1 MRICAALIL
10 AASALHHPAAH
21 AATTAAPDS
30 RGPRVSEISES
41 EFAEAFARRSSY
53 EAQADTVTS
62 PRICG
67 MIRKKMIERLDG
79 MDDSDT
85 AAIYDFRDS
94 DSDCPVI
101 RFPFGVLAALVYITH
116 EEYEYWFFRESDCR
130 FAAQTHTWPD
140 YGGVRHCVSKD
151 GYLATWQNRG
161 YDSKADISVYRL
173 GDGGV
178 TPVARYSDVEITNW
192 EEVCWGEDNALY
204 VRGSYYNDEEDGP
217 PDERA
222 VDKCLKFTLP
232 S

>member
-1 MRICAALIL
+1 MSPSITKFSNFCMRICAALIL

-30 RGPRVSEISES
+30 RGP
-41 EFAEAFARRSSY
+41 
-53 EAQADTVTS
+53 
-62 PRICG
+62 
-67 MIRKKMIERLDG
+67 
-79 MDDSDT
+79 
-85 AAIYDFRDS
+85 
-94 DSDCPVI
+94 VI

-116 EEYEYWFFRESDCR
+116 EEYEYWFFRETDCR

-173 GDGGV
+173 RDGGV

-192 EEVCWGEDNALY
+192 EEVCWGEGNALY

>member
-30 RGPRVSEISES
+30 RGP
-41 EFAEAFARRSSY
+41 
-53 EAQADTVTS
+53 
-62 PRICG
+62 
-67 MIRKKMIERLDG
+67 
-79 MDDSDT
+79 
-85 AAIYDFRDS
+85 
-94 DSDCPVI
+94 VI

-116 EEYEYWFFRESDCR
+116 EEYEYWFFRETDCR

-173 GDGGV
+173 RDGGV

-192 EEVCWGEDNALY
+192 ERSAGEKATRSTSAAPTTTTKKTSPPTKHPSINA
-204 VRGSYYNDEEDGP
+204 
-217 PDERA
+217 
-222 VDKCLKFTLP
+222 
-232 S
+232 